1 MGATASL
8 ASLGSGGDDHFS
20 QYLKKTDV
28 WGELQGLLR
37 EAASLDHPD
46 PLLFVADAIWR
57 DRRVEKKLANA
68 DVFRTLSKFQTAMAA
83 GTDAHDAVPLGV
95 RRGRGRLDHHLRRL
109 LRRLRAAACT
119 SRAGRPA
126 RRASRRRGAAFE
138 SVREPLRRACAQRPF
153 SS

>member
-8 ASLGSGGDDHFS
+8 PSSGSGGDDHFS

-95 RRGRGRLDHHLRRL
+95 RRGPARSDDVVSFR
-109 LRRLRAAACT
+109 
-119 SRAGRPA
+119 SRAIRRDDVVSFRALDPSRP
-126 RRASRRRGAAFE
+126 
-138 SVREPLRRACAQRPF
+138 
-153 SS
+153 